1 MNEIFSGNERWL
13 FYRVNPAIWCK
24 EGRDQTNQFSGE
36 SQSCSYMAMS
46 SLSYIPDVA
55 VNIFCQPINTD
66 YANYAYFDKNIIY

>member
-1 MNEIFSGNERWL
+1 
-13 FYRVNPAIWCK
+13 
-24 EGRDQTNQFSGE
+24 
-36 SQSCSYMAMS
+36 MAMS